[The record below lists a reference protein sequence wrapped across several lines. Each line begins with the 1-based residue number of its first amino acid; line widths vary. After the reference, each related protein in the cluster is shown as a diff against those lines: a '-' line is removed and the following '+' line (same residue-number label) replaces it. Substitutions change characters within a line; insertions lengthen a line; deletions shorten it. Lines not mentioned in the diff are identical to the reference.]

1 MSHLRIGLIFG
12 GRSVEHE
19 VSVLTAHQTMAALP
33 TDKYTA
39 IPIYISKSGQWFTGE
54 ALKQMEN
61 FKDLEH
67 LTTIADPVVFN
78 PNATHPG
85 LIHQKVQEHRSW
97 FGRSTTEPFLEP
109 IDVAFPLIHGSHGE
123 DGTLQGLLE
132 IADLP
137 YVGSGVLTSAL
148 AMDKIIAKSVLRSV
162 GIPVIDDL
170 YVSRARWQSE
180 SDAVVAEAEAR
191 FDYPVYVKPVT
202 LGSSIGVSRA
212 EDASTLRFALDV
224 AATYDRRLMIEPAQ
238 QQIIEVNCSVLGDSN
253 DARASV
259 CEQPISSGTLSY
271 EEKYLS
277 GEKHGNSKARG
288 MASTKRLIPAP
299 LEPDLAAAIQ
309 ATALGVFNAIGASGV
324 IRIDFFVRPSE
335 KTFYVNEINPIPGSL
350 SFYLWEATGVKFPEL
365 VTTLIEI
372 ALKRHREKRRST
384 FTFSSSLLSI
394 NPLYGAKSASIRS
407 NDH

>member
-1 MSHLRIGLIFG
+1 M
-12 GRSVEHE
+12 
-19 VSVLTAHQTMAALP
+19 
-33 TDKYTA
+33 
-39 IPIYISKSGQWFTGE
+39 
-54 ALKQMEN
+54 
-61 FKDLEH
+61 
-67 LTTIADPVVFN
+67 VFN

-148 AMDKIIAKSVLRSV
+148 AMDKITAKSVLRSV

-180 SDAVVAEAEAR
+180 PDTIVAETEAR

-212 EDASTLRFALDV
+212 EDASTLHFALDV

-259 CEQPISSGTLSY
+259 CEQPVSNGTLSY
-271 EEKYLS
+271 EGKYLN

-288 MASTKRLIPAP
+288 MASAKRLIPAP

-309 ATALGVFNAIGASGV
+309 ATALDVFKAIDASGV

-384 FTFSSSLLSI
+384 FTFSSSLLSTHS
-394 NPLYGAKSASIRS
+394 LGGAKTTPRC
-407 NDH
+407 NE